1 MGPTVLLL
9 VAVVALCLAWYLAN
23 QFYKVAEEKG
33 FTDRKYL
40 WICFWLGVI
49 GYLLVIAL
57 PDRGNRNNSIT
68 PAISDELPD
77 L

>member
-1 MGPTVLLL
+1 MGPVVLLL

-23 QFYKVAEEKG
+23 QFYEVAQEKG

-40 WICFWLGVI
+40 WICFWLGAI

-57 PDRGNRNNSIT
+57 PDRGNHTT
-68 PAISDELPD
+68 PVISDELPD

>member
-1 MGPTVLLL
+1 MGPVVLLL
-9 VAVVALCLAWYLAN
+9 VAVVALWLAGYLAN
-23 QFYKVAEEKG
+23 QFYEVAKEKG

-40 WICFWLGVI
+40 WICFWLGAI

-57 PDRGNRNNSIT
+57 PDRGTHTT

>member
-1 MGPTVLLL
+1 MGPVVLLL
-9 VAVVALCLAWYLAN
+9 VAVVALWLSWYLAN
-23 QFYKVAEEKG
+23 QFYEVAKEKG

-40 WICFWLGVI
+40 WICFWLGAI

-57 PDRGNRNNSIT
+57 PDRGNHTT
-68 PAISDELPD
+68 PVISDELPD

>member
-1 MGPTVLLL
+1 MGTAVLLL

-23 QFYKVAEEKG
+23 RFYEVAQEKG

-40 WICFWLGVI
+40 WICFWLGAI

-57 PDRGNRNNSIT
+57 PDRGKSVLVN
-68 PAISDELPD
+68 PVVADELPEV
-77 L
+77 

>member
-1 MGPTVLLL
+1 MGPVVLLL
-9 VAVVALCLAWYLAN
+9 VAVVALWLAWYLAN
-23 QFYKVAEEKG
+23 QFYEVAKEKG

-40 WICFWLGVI
+40 WICFWLGAI

-57 PDRGNRNNSIT
+57 PDRGNRT

>member
-1 MGPTVLLL
+1 MGSAVLLL
-9 VAVVALCLAWYLAN
+9 VAVVALCLALYLAD
-23 QFYKVAEEKG
+23 QFYEVAKEKG
-33 FTDRKYL
+33 FTDRKYF
-40 WICFWLGVI
+40 WICFWLGAI

-57 PDRGNRNNSIT
+57 PDRGTRTT